1 MKVVCAWCQ
10 RMGTETVLR
19 EKEPQNDVVSHGI
32 CDDHVLQVLAEAR
45 RSEVLAGTR
54 KTSESYAELQAS

>member
-10 RMGTETVLR
+10 HMGTETVLR
-19 EKEPQNDVVSHGI
+19 EKEPQNDAVSHGI

-54 KTSESYAELQAS
+54 KTSESYVELQAS